1 MESLMKKRRRLTA
14 ERLHELLD
22 YDPATGVF
30 TWLEQRG
37 RVKAGDVAGTITD
50 DGVYV
55 RVDGRRY
62 PASHLAHLWMTDEWP
77 PAQINP
83 RDGDAANVRWANLRS
98 VTHSQKLCNR
108 GKQQNNSVGL
118 KGVTFNRRRRK
129 FQAQIC
135 VATKRHFLGYFP
147 TAELAHRAYRRAAR
161 QMHGEFARTE

>member
-1 MESLMKKRRRLTA
+1 MSG
-14 ERLHELLD
+14 HQ
-22 YDPATGVF
+22 P
-30 TWLEQRG
+30 
-37 RVKAGDVAGTITD
+37 
-50 DGVYV
+50 
-55 RVDGRRY
+55 
-62 PASHLAHLWMTDEWP
+62 S
-77 PAQINP
+77 QINP

-108 GKQQNNSVGL
+108 GKQQNNSVGF

>member
-1 MESLMKKRRRLTA
+1 MKKRRRLTA

-77 PAQINP
+77 PAKPNQP
-83 RDGDAANVRWANLRS
+83 PGR
-98 VTHSQKLCNR
+98 
-108 GKQQNNSVGL
+108 
-118 KGVTFNRRRRK
+118 
-129 FQAQIC
+129 
-135 VATKRHFLGYFP
+135 
-147 TAELAHRAYRRAAR
+147 
-161 QMHGEFARTE
+161 